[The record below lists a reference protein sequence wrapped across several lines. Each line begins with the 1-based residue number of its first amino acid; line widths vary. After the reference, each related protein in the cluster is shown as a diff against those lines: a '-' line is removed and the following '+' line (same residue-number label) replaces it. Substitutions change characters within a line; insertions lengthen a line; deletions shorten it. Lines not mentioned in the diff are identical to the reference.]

1 MLKQSKGIIYVQG
14 KETKDA
20 TLIGLAYMDKV
31 ELKNKIMTEKQEIK
45 LALKKFVYVVVI
57 TAIVFI
63 TVLLINKINLS

>member
-31 ELKNKIMTEKQEIK
+31 ELKNKIMLTKI
-45 LALKKFVYVVVI
+45 Y
-57 TAIVFI
+57 
-63 TVLLINKINLS
+63 NKISMFLFGNNNCNPKG